1 MARGGKRVRL
11 LEASIKA
18 PDGAEVVRARALQ
31 VRAADAVVPRT
42 ALSPPP
48 GAPAEGRENDYVAP
62 YRPMFARGRNRDSV
76 RRGRFLRWSAVDGVV
91 SPPRPLVGGEAPSP
105 LQRLA
110 AAGDFGNGI
119 SSVLPWAEYVFI
131 NPDLTLYIE
140 REPIGE
146 WVALEAQTL
155 IAPEGIGTSES
166 ILYDERGRV
175 GRATQVAVRRPRAD
189 ALSYRPSSRSRR

>member
-1 MARGGKRVRL
+1 MR
-11 LEASIKA
+11 
-18 PDGAEVVRARALQ
+18 
-31 VRAADAVVPRT
+31 RT
-42 ALSPPP
+42 
-48 GAPAEGRENDYVAP
+48 
-62 YRPMFARGRNRDSV
+62 
-76 RRGRFLRWSAVDGVV
+76 
-91 SPPRPLVGGEAPSP
+91 SP
-105 LQRLA
+105 LQLLA

-140 REPIGE
+140 REPLGE

-175 GRATQVAVRRPRAD
+175 GRATQALYVAAR
-189 ALSYRPSSRSRR
+189 